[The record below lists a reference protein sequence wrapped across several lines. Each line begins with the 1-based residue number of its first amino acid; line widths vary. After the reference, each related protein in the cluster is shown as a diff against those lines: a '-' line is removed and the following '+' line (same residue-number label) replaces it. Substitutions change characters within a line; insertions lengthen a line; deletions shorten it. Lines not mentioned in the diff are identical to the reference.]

1 MLNRPMR
8 RLMSILAAAC
18 ACGAV
23 SISVASAQGCE
34 PPTFEKHHRFVTEAW
49 AVPDPQFDVGE
60 PLRLQMR
67 VSTPAYMT
75 IFHVSTSCKVTRLLH
90 NHSVNP
96 AEIVNF
102 PLDGSGVKITVKPP
116 AGTEG
121 FYFVATREKLD
132 FLSGADILGEAAG
145 IASLDLSAVQ
155 YERRLSDA
163 LGRINPADASVTTL
177 YTRVV
182 SH

>member
-1 MLNRPMR
+1 MSSRPQR
-8 RLMSILAAAC
+8 RIVSILAAAC
-18 ACGAV
+18 VYGAV
-23 SISVASAQGCE
+23 STSVATAAECE
-34 PPTFEKHHRFVTEAW
+34 LPSFEKHHRFVAEAW

-90 NHSVNP
+90 NLSMQP
-96 AEIVNF
+96 AEIVAF
-102 PLDGSGVKITVKPP
+102 PLPGSGLKITVKPP

-121 FYFVATREKLD
+121 FYFVATRDELE
-132 FLSGADILGEAAG
+132 FLSGADILGESAG
-145 IASLDLSAVQ
+145 IASLDLDPSQ
-155 YERRLSDA
+155 YYRRLSDA

-177 YTRVV
+177 YTVVV

>member
-1 MLNRPMR
+1 MASRSSCR
-8 RLMSILAAAC
+8 AIAILAAATMC
-18 ACGAV
+18 AA
-23 SISVASAQGCE
+23 AFLSAPAAAQCE
-34 PPTFEKHHRFVTEAW
+34 LPSFEKHHRFVAEAW

-67 VSTPAYMT
+67 VSTPAHMT

-90 NHSVNP
+90 NLAMQP
-96 AEIVNF
+96 TEIVNF
-102 PLDGSGVKITVKPP
+102 PLDGSGLAITVKPP

-121 FYFVATREKLD
+121 FYFVATRNKLE

-145 IASLDLSAVQ
+145 IASLDLNPDQ
-155 YERRLSDA
+155 YYRRLSDA
-163 LGRINPADASVTTL
+163 LGRINPADSSVTTL
-177 YTRVV
+177 YTVVV

>member
-1 MLNRPMR
+1 MLR
-8 RLMSILAAAC
+8 RFTSRAIAILAAASVF
-18 ACGAV
+18 AAV
-23 SISVASAQGCE
+23 PMSAATAAECE
-34 PPTFEKHHRFVTEAW
+34 LPSFEKHHRFVAEAW

-90 NHSVNP
+90 NLSMKP
-96 AEIVNF
+96 TEIVNF
-102 PLDGSGVKITVKPP
+102 PLEKSGLRITVKPP

-121 FYFVATREKLD
+121 FYFVATRDKLD

-145 IASLDLSAVQ
+145 IASLDLNPHQ
-155 YERRLSDA
+155 YYRRLSDA
-163 LGRINPADASVTTL
+163 LGRVNPADSSVTTL
-177 YTRVV
+177 YTVV
-182 SH
+182 ASH

>member
-1 MLNRPMR
+1 MTSWFPSRA
-8 RLMSILAAAC
+8 IAIFAAATVFV
-18 ACGAV
+18 AV
-23 SISVASAQGCE
+23 PVSVAAECE
-34 PPTFEKHHRFVTEAW
+34 LPSFEKHHRFMTEAW
-49 AVPDPQFDVGE
+49 AVPDPEFDVGE

-90 NHSVNP
+90 NLSVQP
-96 AEIVNF
+96 TEIVNF
-102 PLDGSGVKITVKPP
+102 PLDESGVTITVKPP

-121 FYFVATREKLD
+121 FYFVATRDKLE

-145 IASLDLSAVQ
+145 IASLDLDPDQ
-155 YERRLSDA
+155 YYRRLSDA
-163 LGRINPADASVTTL
+163 LGRINPADASVSTL
-177 YTRVV
+177 YTLVV

>member
-1 MLNRPMR
+1 MTSWFPSRAIA
-8 RLMSILAAAC
+8 ILAAATVFV
-18 ACGAV
+18 AV
-23 SISVASAQGCE
+23 PVSVAAECE
-34 PPTFEKHHRFVTEAW
+34 LPSFEKHHRFMAEAW

-90 NHSVNP
+90 NLSMKP
-96 AEIVNF
+96 TEIVNF
-102 PLDGSGVKITVKPP
+102 PLDESGIKITVKPP

-121 FYFVATREKLD
+121 FYFVATRDKLD

-145 IASLDLSAVQ
+145 IASLDLNPDQ
-155 YERRLSDA
+155 YYRRLADA
-163 LGRINPADASVTTL
+163 LGRINPADASVSTL
-177 YTRVV
+177 ITVV
-182 SH
+182 ASH